1 MTKET
6 DIKTKEKNKFDNEET
21 KLFLIYTII
30 GIIALIAR
38 ASFIS
43 FESGDYTW
51 FLKPWFNGLKERGGM
66 SGVKSFTGDYEPL
79 YVTILALLT
88 YFPIS
93 SLFSIKIVSIIGDYI
108 LAFSSAKL
116 VGILAKDR
124 KNAEKLKIITYTI
137 ILFLPN
143 VLINA
148 SMWAQCDSIYSAF
161 IILAFCDL
169 FERKYNRMFA
179 FLGIALAFKLQT
191 ILILPLFVT
200 MYFVRKDFH
209 WYQFLIIPAM
219 LVICAIPAM
228 CFGMPFSKIFTCFF
242 TQVSEY
248 SEYITLNFPSIF
260 NLFSL
265 KKIPFNSVLFLKV
278 EWVLITL
285 LVDLFIFIFT
295 LKNKERLNNENIIL
309 LAIVFLTVETFLL
322 PKMHERY
329 LFVGEILSVIYA
341 ITYLKNFIPAI
352 WLNFQALILYLIVL
366 NYDFDMWYLSF
377 NRRFK
382 YRNSLLVLMTLIF
395 AMVTLYYLIHYIGK
409 MDKKKPIKDINLKIK
424 SKKKIIE

>member
-1 MTKET
+1 MTKEVNL
-6 DIKTKEKNKFDNEET
+6 KTKEKDNFDNEEI

-38 ASFIS
+38 LFFIS
-43 FESGDYTW
+43 FEGNDYIL
-51 FLKPWFNGLKERGGM
+51 FLQPWFDKIKENGGILGI
-66 SGVKSFTGDYEPL
+66 KSYDGDYEPL

-88 YFPIS
+88 YAPIS
-93 SLFSIKIVSIIGDYI
+93 SLLSIKIVSIIGDYI
-108 LAFSSAKL
+108 LAFSCAQL
-116 VGILAKDR
+116 VGILAKDK
-124 KNAEKLKIITYTI
+124 KNVEKFKIITFAI

-143 VLINA
+143 VVINA
-148 SMWAQCDSIYSAF
+148 SMWAQCDSIYTAF
-161 IILAFCDL
+161 IILAFCKL
-169 FERKYNRMFA
+169 FEKKYNKMFV
-179 FLGIALAFKLQT
+179 FLGIAFAFKLQT

-248 SEYITLNFPSIF
+248 SEYYVLNFPNIYNILVLR
-260 NLFSL
+260 NLPLES
-265 KKIPFNSVLFLKV
+265 KDIMKIGVV
-278 EWVLITL
+278 ITL
-285 LVDLFIFIFT
+285 FIDFLIFIFT

-309 LAIVFLTVETFLL
+309 LSIVFLTIETFLL

-341 ITYLKNFIPAI
+341 ITYLKNFVPTI
-352 WLNFQALILYLIVL
+352 WLNFQAFIMYLIVL
-366 NYDFDMWYLSF
+366 SYKFDKFYFQF

-382 YRNSLLVLMTLIF
+382 CKNSFLTIFSLIF
-395 AMVTLYYLIHYIGK
+395 AMVVLYYLIYYVC
-409 MDKKKPIKDINLKIK
+409 NLKK
-424 SKKKIIE
+424 NKNLSKE